1 MDRILLLG
9 FLGFL
14 AAAAGAS
21 ESASGSGHLRAD
33 SNLVLI
39 NATVVDASD
48 RFVSDLRKTDFRLF
62 EGGVLQQIAT
72 LSTED
77 APISAVIVFDASG
90 SMRRSIPM
98 AEQALRAFLD
108 TANPADEFSVVTVR
122 SHPDL
127 TLPFARDPE
136 DLLRCVAGIRGDG
149 ETALLDAVYM
159 ATGYVR
165 KGRNPRKALLVISD
179 GEDNHSRY
187 TENELL
193 DALRETDVTLYA
205 IGVNI
210 RPAPYAPEEP
220 TPRTGADVLGELAEA
235 TGGRYFEAWSP
246 KDLPGIMGKI
256 DIRRQYVLGYSPAPL
271 KPDGKYH
278 RVDLR
283 LTRQTRQRHLRAF
296 ARPGY
301 YAPLLEAAR

>member
-1 MDRILLLG
+1 MGRILLLG
-9 FLGFL
+9 FLVTV
-14 AAAAGAS
+14 AGAP
-21 ESASGSGHLRAD
+21 ESASAPGRLRAD

-39 NATVVDASD
+39 GATVVDGSD
-48 RFVSDLRKTDFRLF
+48 RFVPDLRKTDFRLF

-127 TLPFARDPE
+127 TLPFVQDPE
-136 DLLRCVAGIRGDG
+136 DLLRCLSGIRGDG
-149 ETALLDAVYM
+149 QTALLDAVYL
-159 ATGYVR
+159 AAGYVR
-165 KGRNPRKALLVISD
+165 NGTNPRKALLVISD

-187 TENELL
+187 TEKELL
-193 DALRETDVTLYA
+193 EALRETDVTLYS
-205 IGVNI
+205 IGVNV
-210 RPAPYAPEEP
+210 RTAPSVPDEP
-220 TPRTGADVLGELAEA
+220 GERTGADVLSEIAEA

-246 KDLPGIMGKI
+246 KELPGIMEKI
-256 DIRRQYVLGYSPAPL
+256 DIRRQYVLGYSPTPL

-278 RVDLR
+278 RVELR
-283 LTRQTRQRHLRAF
+283 LGGQARARHLRAF

>member
-1 MDRILLLG
+1 MGRILLLG
-9 FLGFL
+9 FLVTV
-14 AAAAGAS
+14 AGAP
-21 ESASGSGHLRAD
+21 ESAFGSGHLRAD

-39 NATVVDASD
+39 GATVVDGSD
-48 RFVSDLRKTDFRLF
+48 HFVPDLRKTDFRLF

-72 LSTED
+72 LSTEE

-127 TLPFARDPE
+127 ALPFVRDPE
-136 DLLRCVAGIRGDG
+136 DLLRTVAGIGGDG
-149 ETALLDAVYM
+149 QTALVDAVYM
-159 ATGYVR
+159 AAGYVR
-165 KGRNPRKALLVISD
+165 NGRNPRKALLVISD

-187 TENELL
+187 TESELL
-193 DALRETDVTLYA
+193 DALRETDVTLYS

-210 RPAPYAPEEP
+210 RPAPYQPEEP
-220 TPRTGADVLGELAEA
+220 AQRTGADILSEIAEA

-246 KDLPGIMGKI
+246 KELPGIMGKI

-271 KPDGKYH
+271 KPDGRYH

-283 LTRQTRQRHLRAF
+283 LAGQARARHLHAF

-301 YAPLLEAAR
+301 YAPLLQAAR